1 VSRINR
7 QSLSLEDVNPE
18 FSTPDGHVDHVGNE
32 NWRSVFPLSMAEKMR
47 ACQYR
52 SFRSGRRTYRI
63 QEMRSKNMPR
73 TLVGQVGGEAM
84 SSCEAVD
91 ATVEDGG
98 VDQVV
103 ESKSHHQLADFL

>member
-1 VSRINR
+1 
-7 QSLSLEDVNPE
+7 
-18 FSTPDGHVDHVGNE
+18 
-32 NWRSVFPLSMAEKMR
+32 
-47 ACQYR
+47 
-52 SFRSGRRTYRI
+52 
-63 QEMRSKNMPR
+63 MPR